1 MPDVRTRAVGATTV
15 GANYEKF
22 AINTSDA
29 GRELVVKVSA
39 NAGILHTELLAI
51 YRALTL
57 SAGTPGYAT
66 PDLNGPDA
74 FTSAAIGTAT
84 GVGIKNLAGA
94 VVTNDGNDTPVTV
107 VFLRAQGTGTVDLAA
122 LKAAAEAADVN
133 ATTFTVTLEAVFQP
147 AK

>member
-1 MPDVRTRAVGATTV
+1 MPDVRTVAVGATTV
-15 GANYEKF
+15 GANFEKF

-29 GRELVVKVSA
+29 GRELIIKVSA

-51 YRALTL
+51 YRSLTL
-57 SAGTPGYAT
+57 SAGTPAYAT
-66 PDLNGPDA
+66 PDLDGPDA

-107 VFLRAQGTGTVDLAA
+107 VFLRVQGTGSLSTAA
-122 LKAAAEAADVN
+122 LKTAAEAADGN

>member
-1 MPDVRTRAVGATTV
+1 MPDIRTVAVGATTV

-29 GRELVVKVSA
+29 GREQIVKVSA
-39 NAGILHTELLAI
+39 DAGILHTELLAI

-57 SAGTPGYAT
+57 AAGTPGYNA

-74 FTSAAIGTAT
+74 FTSAAVGTA
-84 GVGIKNLAGA
+84 NGA
-94 VVTNDGNDTPVTV
+94 AFVSGTTQI
-107 VFLRAQGTGTVDLAA
+107 VFLRVQGTGSLDTAA
-122 LKAAAEAADVN
+122 LKTAAEAADAN
-133 ATTFTVTLEAVFQP
+133 GTTFTITVEAVFQP

>member
-1 MPDVRTRAVGATTV
+1 MPDVRTVAVGATTV
-15 GANYEKF
+15 GANFEKF

-29 GRELVVKVSA
+29 GRELIVKVSA

-74 FTSAAIGTAT
+74 FTSAAVGTA
-84 GVGIKNLAGA
+84 NGA
-94 VVTNDGNDTPVTV
+94 AFVSGTTQV
-107 VFLRAQGTGTVDLAA
+107 VFLRAQGTGAVDLAA
-122 LKAAAEAADVN
+122 LKAAAEAADGN
-133 ATTFTVTLEAVFQP
+133 ATTFTVTLEAIFQP